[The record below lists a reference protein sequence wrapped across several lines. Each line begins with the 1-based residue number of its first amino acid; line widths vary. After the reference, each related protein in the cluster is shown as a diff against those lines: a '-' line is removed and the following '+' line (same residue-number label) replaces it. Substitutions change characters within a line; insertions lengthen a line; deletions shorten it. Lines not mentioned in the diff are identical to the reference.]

1 MNVLKGLNNV
11 KCMEKEEIKFE
22 CRFNKE
28 IKPEELAWFKD
39 GIKLNDNDE
48 NGRVNILNEGEKQI
62 LTIKN
67 ACLDDVGTYE
77 IRCKGIKSAASAKVK
92 GLNSKNPKLNT

>member
-1 MNVLKGLNNV
+1 MGVVKGLNNV

-28 IKPEELAWFKD
+28 VKPEEIAWFKD
-39 GIKLNDNDE
+39 GVKLADNDE
-48 NGRVNILNEGEKQI
+48 DGRVSITSEGDKQY

-67 ACLDDVGTYE
+67 ACLDDAATYE
-77 IRCKGIKSAASAKVK
+77 VRCKGVKSAASAKVK
-92 GLNSKNPKLNT
+92 GTK